1 MNTWGDLDPSTRK
14 ALLRGEPAGDPDID
28 RIGRAYA
35 EEKLGRSQLRMFVI
49 GIPIG
54 LVVGLL
60 LGLWMAMG
68 SLPAVAVAPVLI
80 TFWLGYWFVETRRK
94 LALIRLLNVSHGEPR
109 VPVAPGAP
117 ERLEIR
123 VPTVGVLRMML
134 PFLGAF
140 ALPVA
145 AGLLFSIP
153 AIAVAAVV
161 LAIPVI
167 AYLGYLLSWSLPGHP
182 TVIDADGVHSL
193 RDEVSVGWEA
203 VREIRVVP
211 LRATAADSRQVIAFM
226 LRDDQIYLR
235 QLPRWQ
241 ALLARMNKKTYLSP
255 LVFMDG
261 LIDKP
266 IEAIA
271 ASAAALSGIPVSMAP
286 LPAPDRDDR
295 AAS

>member
-14 ALLRGEPAGDPDID
+14 ALLRGEPAGDPEID

-35 EEKLGRSQLRMFVI
+35 EKKLGRSQLRKFLI

-60 LGLWMAMG
+60 LGLWVAMG
-68 SLPAVAVAPVLI
+68 NFPVGAVAPVLI
-80 TFWLGYWFVETRRK
+80 AFWLGYWFVEARRK
-94 LALIRLLNVSHGEPR
+94 LALIRLLNVSHGAPR

-117 ERLEIR
+117 EGLEIR

-140 ALPVA
+140 AIPVA
-145 AGLLFSIP
+145 AGLLLSIP
-153 AIAVAAVV
+153 AIAVVAVV

-167 AYLGYLLSWSLPGHP
+167 AYFGYLLAGSVPGHP
-182 TVIDADGVHSL
+182 IVLDADGVHSR
-193 RDEVSVGWEA
+193 RDGVRIGWET

-211 LRATAADSRQVIAFM
+211 LRATAGDSRRVIAFM
-226 LRDDQIYLR
+226 LHDDQTYLR
-235 QLPRWQ
+235 QLPSWQ
-241 ALLARMNKKTYLSP
+241 ALLAKMNRKTYLSP
-255 LVFMDG
+255 LVLMDG

-271 ASAAALSGIPVSMAP
+271 ATAAALSGIPVSMAP
-286 LPAPDRDDR
+286 
-295 AAS
+295 